1 MNRITQSYRN
11 GKTHFI
17 AIPFQLETSKGTNS
31 EVEAGFEWMKLR
43 SLNQLPSQRELGRR
57 WGWTLY
63 KVRQFCTSMEE
74 WYQCYVSKGSIT
86 NQSQINQHFVD
97 SPQDTGGQFSKSIS
111 NQSVIN
117 QSQSET
123 PDTRDTTTP
132 YKQYKYININ
142 NVVVRV
148 DDEVEDNLLRYV
160 QQSKNCHRV
169 LSHWLSLAITP
180 EIIPAPD
187 LACISSRVRAG
198 DMEACIQV
206 LDWCY
211 LSQSCARARWRRD
224 NGHVSPASL
233 FNKKAW
239 AECLFKAK
247 QDMNKKQPTTTT
259 TQTTKT
265 NGRLSYNDLED

>member
-1 MNRITQSYRN
+1 MKRITQSYRN

-74 WYQCYVSKGSIT
+74 WYQCYASKGSIT

-117 QSQSET
+117 HSQSET

-132 YKQYKYININ
+132 YKQYKYINIG
-142 NVVVRV
+142 VVKIRV
-148 DDEVEDNLLRYV
+148 DDEIEDNLLRYV
-160 QQSKNCHRV
+160 QQSKNCQRV
-169 LSHWLSLAITP
+169 LSHWLSRAGTP

-224 NGHVSPASL
+224 NGHISPASL
-233 FNKKAW
+233 FNKKVW
-239 AECLFKAK
+239 AECLSKAK
-247 QDMNKKQPTTTT
+247 QDINKTTTTTTT
-259 TQTTKT
+259 TQTTQT
-265 NGRLSYNDLED
+265 TGRISYNDLED